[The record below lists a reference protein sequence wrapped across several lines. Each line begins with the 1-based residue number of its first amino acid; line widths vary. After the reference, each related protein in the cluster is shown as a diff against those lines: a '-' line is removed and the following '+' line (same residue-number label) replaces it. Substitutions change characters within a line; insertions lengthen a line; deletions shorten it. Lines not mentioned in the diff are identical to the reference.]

1 MYGLILPLAALTI
14 VISTFI
20 LAIIIGVLMLFPRS
34 CKFLGGHIEL
44 STHLC
49 REKFRMIEIVN
60 EKDRLR
66 EYSVIVPIGFRAYP
80 WVYGWGFG
88 SNIPGGVLVFSTSDC
103 GSKWRLDRL
112 ADSNGRE
119 FYMILCCG
127 S

>member
-1 MYGLILPLAALTI
+1 
-14 VISTFI
+14 
-20 LAIIIGVLMLFPRS
+20 MLFPRS